1 MKNATTVLYWMVLGG
16 HALAV
21 LSTIVY
27 VGTWLPAQSQAK
39 FGLVILII
47 VAGGVAQVAAFY
59 LQAVHSAHFR
69 YRWWV
74 ATPMMVVTGIFTIGS
89 VLATSPDAYYVTTRD
104 VASTLLAALVSCG
117 ALTWLRQARS
127 SATTR
132 VQ

>member
-1 MKNATTVLYWMVLGG
+1 MKTATTVLYWMVLLG
-16 HALAV
+16 HALAI

-27 VGTWLPAQSQAK
+27 VDTWLPAQSQAK

-47 VAGGVAQVAAFY
+47 VAGGVVQVAAFY

-74 ATPMMVVTGIFTIGS
+74 ATPLMIATSVFTIGS
-89 VLATSPDAYYVTTRD
+89 VLTTSPDAYYVTTRD
-104 VASTLLAALVSCG
+104 VASTLLVALVSCG

-127 SATTR
+127 SPATR